1 MNMTREQMKD
11 LEWLM
16 GDDRNCSIRAGD
28 NEMTVSFEMEGTH
41 YEYYTFYADGSE
53 VRILD
58 TVIGNSIFDIITV
71 DKKEETS
78 RERTNRLSYIERNEA
93 GLSYIKR
100 KERSE

>member
-1 MNMTREQMKD
+1 MKLTKEQMED

-16 GDDRNCSIRAGD
+16 GDDRNCSIRAGN

-53 VRILD
+53 IRVLD
-58 TVIGNSIFDIITV
+58 TEVCNHVFDIITV
-71 DKKEETS
+71 DEKEMTS
-78 RERTNRLSYIERNEA
+78 KERTNRLSYIERNEK

-100 KERSE
+100 KERK